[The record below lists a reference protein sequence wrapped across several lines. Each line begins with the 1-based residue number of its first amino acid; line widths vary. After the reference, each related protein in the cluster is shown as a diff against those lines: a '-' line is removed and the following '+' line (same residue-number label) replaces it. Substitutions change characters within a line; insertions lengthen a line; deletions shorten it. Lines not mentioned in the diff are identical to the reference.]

1 MPDYTDPPKP
11 TTAIPELVAMPLAPV
26 EYQTVAVAA
35 NTVNDLL
42 VSRLRDKGGA
52 SLRCRIELAAAI
64 LLGAIDHGR
73 DAALDTGQMEPNAAM
88 ALVVDLVGR
97 RAMEI
102 WGQGGA

>member
-26 EYQTVAVAA
+26 EFQTVALVAS
-35 NTVNDLL
+35 TINDLL

-52 SLRCRIELAAAI
+52 SLGCQIEPAAI

-73 DAALDTGQMEPNAAM
+73 DAALDTGGMPPNAAM

>member
-11 TTAIPELVAMPLAPV
+11 TTAIPELVAMPLHSD
-26 EYQTVAVAA
+26 EFQTVAMAA
-35 NTVNDLL
+35 ITVNELL
-42 VSRLRDKGGA
+42 VTRLGPKGGA
-52 SLRCRIELAAAI
+52 SLRCRIELAAAV

-73 DAALDTGQMEPNAAM
+73 DAALETGQMEPDAAM
-88 ALVVDLVGR
+88 ALVADLVRR